1 MGEYIGDYTRKAMEL
16 FNLSSFRFQRS
27 IVKAMGMVKYA
38 AAKVNS
44 QLSLLPSD
52 VAEAIMKASWEL
64 VEGKLDRWVVVD
76 VIQTGSGTGLNMN
89 INEVI
94 AKRASELLGRVVH
107 PNDHV
112 NMGQSSNDV
121 VPTAIRVATYLE
133 VESSLIPA
141 LTDFTRLLEDK
152 VVEYGDL
159 VKPGRTHLRDA
170 LPVTL
175 GQEFKA
181 YAGMFLRDTEFLKS
195 ALERIRELPIGGTAV
210 GTGLNTHPRFGELVV
225 EELRRLTGLP
235 FRRGN
240 SFVGMRSLTDVY
252 MVSSAM
258 KAIALDLIRL
268 CNDLRL
274 MYSGPNTGLN
284 EIDIPQEIPGSS
296 IMPGKENPVIVE
308 ASMLAAVQ
316 VIGLDTAVSLAVN
329 LGEFELSMGIPL
341 TGYDIILEVQLLSGA
356 LRQLGEYVIAR
367 VKPNKERMRKLA
379 ESSTALITMISPL
392 VGYDKASMLSKA
404 VNIRDALRG
413 LGISENEINRILNL
427 KRLTEPGII
436 TRELGK

>member
-1 MGEYIGDYTRKAMEL
+1 MEL
-16 FNLSSFRFQRS
+16 FNFSSFRFQRS

-38 AAKVNS
+38 AARVNS
-44 QLSLLPSD
+44 QLGLLPSD

-64 VEGKLDRWVVVD
+64 VEGKLDEWVVVD

-133 VESSLIPA
+133 VESSLTPA
-141 LTDFTRLLEDK
+141 LTDFIRLLEDK
-152 VVEYGDL
+152 AVEYGDL

-195 ALERIRELPIGGTAV
+195 ALERICELPIGGTAV

-341 TGYDIILEVQLLSGA
+341 TGYDIILEVQLLSRA
-356 LRQLGEYVIAR
+356 LRQLGKYVIAR
-367 VKPNKERMRKLA
+367 VKPNKERMRELA
-379 ESSTALITMISPL
+379 ESSTALITLISPL

-413 LGISENEINRILNL
+413 LGMSEDEINKILNL

-436 TRELGK
+436 TRELGKITS

>member
-1 MGEYIGDYTRKAMEL
+1 MGEYIGDYTRKTMEL
-16 FNLSSFRFQRS
+16 FSFSSFRFQRS
-27 IVKAMGMVKYA
+27 MVKAMGMVKYA
-38 AAKVNS
+38 AARVNS
-44 QLSLLPSD
+44 QLGLLPSD

-64 VEGKLDRWVVVD
+64 VEGKLDEWVVVD

-107 PNDHV
+107 SNDHV

-133 VESSLIPA
+133 VESSLTPA
-141 LTDFTRLLEDK
+141 LTDFIRLLEDK
-152 VVEYGDL
+152 AVEYGDL

-195 ALERIRELPIGGTAV
+195 ALERICELPIGGTAV

-225 EELRRLTGLP
+225 EKLRRLTGLP

-341 TGYDIILEVQLLSGA
+341 TGYDIILEVQLLSRA
-356 LRQLGEYVIAR
+356 LRQLGKYVIAR
-367 VKPNKERMRKLA
+367 VKPNKERMRELA
-379 ESSTALITMISPL
+379 ESSTALITLISPL

-413 LGISENEINRILNL
+413 LGMSEDEINKILNL

>member
-1 MGEYIGDYTRKAMEL
+1 
-16 FNLSSFRFQRS
+16 
-27 IVKAMGMVKYA
+27 
-38 AAKVNS
+38 
-44 QLSLLPSD
+44 
-52 VAEAIMKASWEL
+52 MKASWEL
-64 VEGKLDRWVVVD
+64 VEGKLDEWVVVD

-107 PNDHV
+107 SNDHV

-133 VESSLIPA
+133 VESSLTPA
-141 LTDFTRLLEDK
+141 LTDFIRLLEDK
-152 VVEYGDL
+152 AVEYGDL

-195 ALERIRELPIGGTAV
+195 ALERICELPIGGTAV

-341 TGYDIILEVQLLSGA
+341 TGYDIILEVQLLSRA
-356 LRQLGEYVIAR
+356 LRQLGKYVIAR
-367 VKPNKERMRKLA
+367 VKPNKERMRELA
-379 ESSTALITMISPL
+379 ENSTALITLISPL

-413 LGISENEINRILNL
+413 LGMSEDEINKILNL

>member
-1 MGEYIGDYTRKAMEL
+1 MEL
-16 FNLSSFRFQRS
+16 FSFSSFRFQRS

-38 AAKVNS
+38 AARVNS
-44 QLSLLPSD
+44 QLGLLPSD

-64 VEGKLDRWVVVD
+64 VEGKLDEWVVVD

-133 VESSLIPA
+133 VESSLTPA
-141 LTDFTRLLEDK
+141 LTDFIRLLEDK
-152 VVEYGDL
+152 AVEYGDL

-175 GQEFKA
+175 GQEFKT

-195 ALERIRELPIGGTAV
+195 ALERICELPIGGTAV

-341 TGYDIILEVQLLSGA
+341 TGYDIILEVQLLSRA
-356 LRQLGEYVIAR
+356 LRQLGKYVIAR
-367 VKPNKERMRKLA
+367 VKPNKERMRELA
-379 ESSTALITMISPL
+379 ESSTALITLISPL

-413 LGISENEINRILNL
+413 LGMSEDEINKILNL

>member
-76 VIQTGSGTGLNMN
+76 VIQTGPGTGLNMN

-152 VVEYGDL
+152 AVEYGDL

-316 VIGLDTAVSLAVN
+316 VIGLDAAVSLAVN

-356 LRQLGEYVIAR
+356 LRQLGKYVIAR

-379 ESSTALITMISPL
+379 ESSTALITLISPL

-413 LGISENEINRILNL
+413 LGMSEDEINKILNL

>member
-1 MGEYIGDYTRKAMEL
+1 
-16 FNLSSFRFQRS
+16 
-27 IVKAMGMVKYA
+27 
-38 AAKVNS
+38 
-44 QLSLLPSD
+44 
-52 VAEAIMKASWEL
+52 
-64 VEGKLDRWVVVD
+64 
-76 VIQTGSGTGLNMN
+76 
-89 INEVI
+89 
-94 AKRASELLGRVVH
+94 
-107 PNDHV
+107 
-112 NMGQSSNDV
+112 
-121 VPTAIRVATYLE
+121 
-133 VESSLIPA
+133 
-141 LTDFTRLLEDK
+141 
-152 VVEYGDL
+152 
-159 VKPGRTHLRDA
+159 
-170 LPVTL
+170 
-175 GQEFKA
+175 
-181 YAGMFLRDTEFLKS
+181 
-195 ALERIRELPIGGTAV
+195 V

-379 ESSTALITMISPL
+379 ESSAALITMISPL

>member
-316 VIGLDTAVSLAVN
+316 VIGLDAAVSLAVN

-341 TGYDIILEVQLLSGA
+341 TGYDIILEVQLLSRA
-356 LRQLGEYVIAR
+356 LRQLGKYVIAR

-379 ESSTALITMISPL
+379 ESSTALITLISPL

-413 LGISENEINRILNL
+413 LGMSEDEINKILNL

>member
-16 FNLSSFRFQRS
+16 FSFSSFRFQRS

-356 LRQLGEYVIAR
+356 LRQLGKYVIAR

-379 ESSTALITMISPL
+379 ESSTALITLISPL

-413 LGISENEINRILNL
+413 LGMSEDEINKILNL

>member
-152 VVEYGDL
+152 AVEYGDL

>member
-152 VVEYGDL
+152 AVEYGDL

-195 ALERIRELPIGGTAV
+195 ALERIHELPIGGTAV

>member
-1 MGEYIGDYTRKAMEL
+1 
-16 FNLSSFRFQRS
+16 
-27 IVKAMGMVKYA
+27 
-38 AAKVNS
+38 
-44 QLSLLPSD
+44 

-64 VEGKLDRWVVVD
+64 VEGKLDEWVVVD

-107 PNDHV
+107 SNDHV

-133 VESSLIPA
+133 VESSLTPA
-141 LTDFTRLLEDK
+141 LTDFIRLLEDK
-152 VVEYGDL
+152 AVEYGDL

-195 ALERIRELPIGGTAV
+195 ALERICELPIGGTAV

-341 TGYDIILEVQLLSGA
+341 TGYDIILEVQLLSRA
-356 LRQLGEYVIAR
+356 LRQLGKYVIAR
-367 VKPNKERMRKLA
+367 VKPNKERMRELA
-379 ESSTALITMISPL
+379 ENSTALITLISPL

-413 LGISENEINRILNL
+413 LGMSEDEINKILNL

>member
-152 VVEYGDL
+152 AVEYGDL

-316 VIGLDTAVSLAVN
+316 VIGLDAAVSLAVN

-356 LRQLGEYVIAR
+356 LRQLGKYVIAR

-379 ESSTALITMISPL
+379 ESSTALITLISPL

-404 VNIRDALRG
+404 MNIRDALRG
-413 LGISENEINRILNL
+413 LGMSEDEINKILNL

>member
-1 MGEYIGDYTRKAMEL
+1 
-16 FNLSSFRFQRS
+16 
-27 IVKAMGMVKYA
+27 
-38 AAKVNS
+38 
-44 QLSLLPSD
+44 
-52 VAEAIMKASWEL
+52 
-64 VEGKLDRWVVVD
+64 
-76 VIQTGSGTGLNMN
+76 MN

-94 AKRASELLGRVVH
+94 AKRASELLGRVIH

-133 VESSLIPA
+133 VESSLTPA
-141 LTDFTRLLEDK
+141 LTDFIRLLEDK
-152 VVEYGDL
+152 AVEYGDL

-210 GTGLNTHPRFGELVV
+210 GTGLNTHPRFGELLV

-341 TGYDIILEVQLLSGA
+341 TGYDIILEV
-356 LRQLGEYVIAR
+356 
-367 VKPNKERMRKLA
+367 
-379 ESSTALITMISPL
+379 
-392 VGYDKASMLSKA
+392 
-404 VNIRDALRG
+404 
-413 LGISENEINRILNL
+413 
-427 KRLTEPGII
+427 
-436 TRELGK
+436 

>member
-1 MGEYIGDYTRKAMEL
+1 
-16 FNLSSFRFQRS
+16 
-27 IVKAMGMVKYA
+27 MGMVKYA
-38 AAKVNS
+38 AARVNS
-44 QLSLLPSD
+44 QLGLLPSD

-64 VEGKLDRWVVVD
+64 VEGKLDEWVVVD

-133 VESSLIPA
+133 VESSLTPA
-141 LTDFTRLLEDK
+141 LTDFIRLLEDK
-152 VVEYGDL
+152 AVEYGDL

-195 ALERIRELPIGGTAV
+195 ALERICELPIGGTAV

-341 TGYDIILEVQLLSGA
+341 TGYDIILEVQLLSRA
-356 LRQLGEYVIAR
+356 LRQLGKYVIAR
-367 VKPNKERMRKLA
+367 VKPNKERMRELA
-379 ESSTALITMISPL
+379 ESSTALITLISPL

-413 LGISENEINRILNL
+413 LGMSEDEINKILNL

-436 TRELGK
+436 TRELGKITS